1 MLQLKQISKVLSQGL
16 RAVASV
22 KTTTTSPFAISL
34 LSKSGLPLTT
44 VTSLDEAV
52 SEISTDNLKI
62 YSLLAVNNFQLE
74 QVEDWTLLEFEFGIK
89 AIIEK
94 VNYESGL
101 EQEDQESTLYVVVFY
116 NGDFPDAVAKLKL
129 DNINAAL
136 SEGLKGYRRE

>member
-1 MLQLKQISKVLSQGL
+1 MLQSKQISKVLTQGL
-16 RAVASV
+16 RAASV
-22 KTTTTSPFAISL
+22 KTSTSSPFAISL

-62 YSLLAVNNFQLE
+62 YSLLAVNNFQSE
-74 QVEDWTLLEFEFGIK
+74 NVEDWTLLEFEFGIK

-94 VNYESGL
+94 VKYDSEQD
-101 EQEDQESTLYVVVFY
+101 QEDQESTLYVVVFY